1 MLSDNGSNFVI
12 AVNYSDELVLPCA
25 LVFDTPMAHQLQR
38 GHAGLGRS
46 QSVGGQLVRG
56 YNLGIKNMNSLTHQA
71 PIACCKKL
79 LVLAFLVMAPW
90 GSARVNAQGTGWK
103 LWASGL
109 PHGGTAHLAV
119 APDHSIYFGMRPGGT
134 PGTQGIVRRSSN
146 TLGASGTFVAMPVIP
161 YASIAND
168 IMAITT
174 TLNSEPVV
182 GIFHATSSQNLND
195 PIAFVFDN
203 TTGQWITASVNVP
216 ALLGV
221 FAMATAPN
229 GDIWFG
235 AKWSRIYHSTDAGR
249 TYTAIDESAL
259 VAAAAPCYYPSI
271 YGNNPSDGAIYS
283 INVDRRGWVYA
294 GTEGAGVVYSDDRG
308 ATWKP
313 VDVFPC
319 DPQNP
324 MKHNLASPM
333 EPVTY
338 TGNTGAVGF
347 TGNNNLVWNG
357 TNLYA
362 YTNWPSSIG
371 FADVASHT
379 VVPATG
385 FLQNFINNGLQTERI
400 VTTANGRMFLHSGT
414 NANFDPNPPP
424 PPGRSTYSMGIYTS
438 TDGVHWIQ
446 FNTGISSNNDGL
458 SEGSLAVDG
467 NRVFTETSDGN
478 VWYFDTD
485 DTIFKDGFG
494 G

>member
-1 MLSDNGSNFVI
+1 
-12 AVNYSDELVLPCA
+12 
-25 LVFDTPMAHQLQR
+25 
-38 GHAGLGRS
+38 
-46 QSVGGQLVRG
+46 
-56 YNLGIKNMNSLTHQA
+56 MNKRTHQA
-71 PIACCKKL
+71 PVVCCSKL
-79 LVLAFLVMAPW
+79 LVLAFLAVAPW
-90 GSARVNAQGTGWK
+90 AAGWVNAQGTGWK

-109 PHGGTAHLAV
+109 PPGGPARMAV
-119 APDHSIYFGMRPGGT
+119 APDHTIYFGMRPGGA
-134 PGTQGIVRRSSN
+134 PGTQGIIRRASN
-146 TLGASGTFVAMPVIP
+146 ALGPNGTFATMPVIP
-161 YASIAND
+161 YVSILNN

-174 TLNSEPVV
+174 THNSEPVV
-182 GIFHATSSQNLND
+182 GIFHVNTSQHLND
-195 PIAFVFDN
+195 PIVFVFDN
-203 TTGQWITASVNVP
+203 TTGQWITATVTTP
-216 ALLGV
+216 AILGA

-235 AKWSRIYHSTDAGR
+235 AKWSRIYHSTDGGR
-249 TYTAIDESAL
+249 SYTAIDESPL
-259 VAAAAPCYYPSI
+259 VAAVAPCSYPTI

-313 VDVFPC
+313 VDAFAC

-324 MKHNLASPM
+324 TQHNLASPM
-333 EPVTY
+333 EPVTA

-347 TGNNNLVWNG
+347 TAANNPVWNG
-357 TNLYA
+357 TDLYA
-362 YTNWPSSIG
+362 YSNWPSSIG
-371 FADVASHT
+371 FADLAAQT

-385 FLQNFINNGLQTERI
+385 FLQNFIFNGLQTEKI
-400 VTTANGRMFLHSGT
+400 VTTANGWMFLHSGT
-414 NANFDPNPPP
+414 NASFDPNPPP
-424 PPGRSTYSMGIYTS
+424 PPGHSTYSMGIYS
-438 TDGVHWIQ
+438 SLDGVHWTQ

-467 NRVFTETSDGN
+467 NRVFTETSDGK